1 MRVTPVNEDQRNTRD
16 QLVMEHVGLVK
27 LLAHRLARR
36 LPPQVE
42 VSELMSIGTLGLID
56 AAGRYQPSL
65 GVPFDAFARRRI
77 HGAMLDALR
86 ELDWAP
92 RSVRR
97 MQRDLDDTLA
107 RLRYTLGREPQDEE
121 IAEALSLGAP
131 EYAKMLDQL
140 RAAEVAVVRQADT
153 DEEGRSLLD
162 VAMDS
167 NDGPHAQLERREM
180 RTLLTAALGRLP
192 ERERQILALS
202 YQEEL
207 TLAEIGEVIG
217 VGESRV
223 SQLRTQAV
231 ARLRSLM
238 RPGLARNDDGTRVS
252 GFQGV
257 KVQVPGAKVQVPGAK
272 VQAPG
277 AKVQVPDAKVPV
289 NVRGAA

>member
-1 MRVTPVNEDQRNTRD
+1 MRVTPVNEEQRNTRD
-16 QLVMEHVGLVK
+16 RLVMENVGLVK

-97 MQRDLDDTLA
+97 MQRDLDDTLS

-180 RTLLTAALGRLP
+180 RTLLVEALSRLP

-238 RPGLARNDDGTRVS
+238 RPGLTPGGDGAGVS
-252 GFQGV
+252 GRQGV
-257 KVQVPGAKVQVPGAK
+257 KAQAQVPGAKV
-272 VQAPG
+272 
-277 AKVQVPDAKVPV
+277 
-289 NVRGAA
+289 RGAA